1 MTFAATLRAVSLATA
16 AVFVATSA
24 QALTIPTASL
34 DVNSIQTFSEDAVAS
49 FDLFGV
55 SVKPLGNAYAAG
67 AANSYVLPVTS
78 ITIGSGLKIASGEA
92 KGSAL
97 EISRTVNGA
106 KRGLTLANFKIDFE
120 KSVVLADTT
129 PIGGVTAPMAPV
141 YSFVKIKDL
150 AVKYKFPFTIT
161 ADEQLGNL
169 RLTPEAIETQ
179 ITSLQLPRF
188 LAQATLPEIDFGL
201 IDIKVNVGFR
211 KAVSTKAYV
220 PAP

>member
-16 AVFVATSA
+16 TVFAATSA
-24 QALTIPTASL
+24 QALTIGTAGL
-34 DVNSIQTFSEDAVAS
+34 DANSIQTFSEDAVAS
-49 FDLFGV
+49 FALFGV
-55 SVKPLGNAYAAG
+55 SVTPLGNAYAAS
-67 AANSYVLPVTS
+67 AADSYVLPVTS

-97 EISRTVNGA
+97 EISRMVGGV

-141 YSFVKIKDL
+141 YSFVKLKDL
-150 AVKYKFPFTIT
+150 AVKYKFPLTIT

-169 RLTPEAIETQ
+169 RLTPEAMETQ

-188 LAQATLPEIDFGL
+188 LAMATLPEIDFGL
-201 IDIKVNVGFR
+201 IDIKVKVGFR

>member
-1 MTFAATLRAVSLATA
+1 MTFAATVRAVSLATA
-16 AVFVATSA
+16 AVFAATSA

-34 DVNSIQTFSEDAVAS
+34 DANSIQSFSQDALDS
-49 FDLFGV
+49 FELF
-55 SVKPLGNAYAAG
+55 SVKVTPLGNAFADSTPNA
-67 AANSYVLPVTS
+67 YVLPVTS

-97 EISRTVNGA
+97 EIARMVNGT
-106 KRGLTLANFKIDFE
+106 KRGLTLANFKIDFQ

-129 PIGGVTAPMAPV
+129 PIGGVTVPMAPV
-141 YSFVKIKDL
+141 YSFVKLKDL

-161 ADEQLGNL
+161 ADEQLGDL

-188 LAQATLPEIDFGL
+188 LASSVLPTIDFGL
-201 IDIKVNVGFR
+201 IDIKVKVGFR

>member
-24 QALTIPTASL
+24 QALTIGTASL
-34 DVNSIQTFSEDAVAS
+34 DANSMQTFSEDAVAS

-55 SVKPLGNAYAAG
+55 SVKPLGNAYAAD

-97 EISRTVNGA
+97 EISRTVNGV

-120 KSVVLADTT
+120 KSLVLADTT

-141 YSFVKIKDL
+141 YSFVKLKDL
-150 AVKYKFPFTIT
+150 AVKYKFPLTIT

-201 IDIKVNVGFR
+201 IDINVKVGFR